1 MLSKIFYFYLSKA
14 IDKAFPSEYNNY
26 NKSYQYDGIFL
37 VRRCEVMAKFMKVLG
52 VTMRYML
59 AGVLIVG
66 HLIMSCV
73 GILVTAIT
81 SQD

>member
-14 IDKAFPSEYNNY
+14 IDKAFLNEYNNY
-26 NKSYQYDGIFL
+26 NKSYQYDTYIL

-52 VTMRYML
+52 VTMRFAL

-66 HLIMSCV
+66 HFIMSCV

>member
-1 MLSKIFYFYLSKA
+1 
-14 IDKAFPSEYNNY
+14 
-26 NKSYQYDGIFL
+26 
-37 VRRCEVMAKFMKVLG
+37 MAKFMKVLG

-59 AGVLIVG
+59 AEVLIIG

>member
-1 MLSKIFYFYLSKA
+1 
-14 IDKAFPSEYNNY
+14 
-26 NKSYQYDGIFL
+26 
-37 VRRCEVMAKFMKVLG
+37 MAKFMKVLG

-59 AGVLIVG
+59 AGVLIAG